1 VVALL
6 NEGQYNDHHPG
17 QGGGLQGDKMRTV
30 GRATETTSAAI
41 TIAAMLVPIKI
52 ARVS

>member
-1 VVALL
+1 MVALF

-17 QGGGLQGDKMRTV
+17 QDGGPQGDNMRTA

-41 TIAAMLVPIKI
+41 TIAATLVAIKI